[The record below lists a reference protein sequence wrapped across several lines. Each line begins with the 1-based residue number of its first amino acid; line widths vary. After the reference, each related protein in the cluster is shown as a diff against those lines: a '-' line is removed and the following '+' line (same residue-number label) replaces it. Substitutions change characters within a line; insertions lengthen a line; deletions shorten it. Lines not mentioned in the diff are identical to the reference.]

1 MAQASSRRCRTV
13 AVAIGRRPH
22 SMRRVACLGVGA
34 ERFSRR
40 PPAAAPCVRRSGTQ
54 TQTAGGLSALRRL
67 LRGAFPPEEA
77 TCCPVLPEGLLLR
90 PLCCLSPRLLSRLS
104 PVLLSPPGPVVLCS
118 GTPHIPATLL
128 GTGGGR
134 RLTRRAYLSGDDR
147 ARCLAA
153 AAANSE
159 PLALLGADVR
169 AGGALPHTDFLFGT
183 AGEHGG
189 RNFSD
194 TEGAGKRKK
203 KKARAGEGVT

>member
-1 MAQASSRRCRTV
+1 M
-13 AVAIGRRPH
+13 
-22 SMRRVACLGVGA
+22 
-34 ERFSRR
+34 
-40 PPAAAPCVRRSGTQ
+40 
-54 TQTAGGLSALRRL
+54 
-67 LRGAFPPEEA
+67 
-77 TCCPVLPEGLLLR
+77 
-90 PLCCLSPRLLSRLS
+90 
-104 PVLLSPPGPVVLCS
+104 
-118 GTPHIPATLL
+118 
-128 GTGGGR
+128 
-134 RLTRRAYLSGDDR
+134 
-147 ARCLAA
+147 AA